1 VWDGNDLLTHTTSLT
16 HKAVVTAKANPLK
29 RAFDV
34 IRTTCIIATKTATQ
48 CLMATTLTCIKER
61 LPISKFAPLL
71 ALEKFLGVD
80 QIAHKYNHSRY
91 VHDAVLA
98 QGIRGWQVSLALKTH
113 LCDRVMHVAKIMNN
127 KAVVMPKHCTCSRQ
141 QSVHCCQHM
150 PISCPLQS
158 VYDVLSLDLCT
169 ICRYFWSAL
178 FNYSEVLLQKQVE
191 RIKASSNFALLI
203 DSSTNVSTKDHLL
216 IYVKYLHLDTLVA
229 TTEYLTYVKLLAT
242 TADAITAVLLGV
254 MTALGLDVQR
264 MAGFYSDGATIMA
277 GVKSGVVARLKAVNP
292 CIVAV
297 RCVVHRTALV
307 MSNTA
312 KSSSEL
318 QVVDSELRQ
327 VHNLFNHN
335 SKRQSQWEAFVKGYN
350 ITQFRFPIFNATRWF
365 SWLQCVVV
373 LTNNLAELIIFLG
386 RATRKHNSKQPWPAG
401 ATALEELCD
410 VQAATKLNLLR
421 DIMLPLDVLSKKF

>member
-1 VWDGNDLLTHTTSLT
+1 MRSCRAVVWDGNDLLTHTTSLT

-80 QIAHKYNHSRY
+80 QIAHKYNHS
-91 VHDAVLA
+91 
-98 QGIRGWQVSLALKTH
+98 
-113 LCDRVMHVAKIMNN
+113 
-127 KAVVMPKHCTCSRQ
+127 
-141 QSVHCCQHM
+141 
-150 PISCPLQS
+150 
-158 VYDVLSLDLCT
+158 
-169 ICRYFWSAL
+169 RYFWSAL